1 MPALIGE
8 KPLTPAERTRRWR
21 EKHPEKARA
30 TWQRWQAENPEKA
43 RESSRKSYAKNADME
58 RAKAAVRREEN
69 RDLIRQRSRESYWRD
84 PSKQR
89 NRRHLRRV
97 AESEFLVLPKELHR
111 LYSQPCAACGSM
123 ENQSLDHVI
132 PISKG
137 GRHSIGNLQ
146 TLCLTCNVKKA
157 NRTIMEW
164 RLGRIAH
171 RQRRTA

>member
-1 MPALIGE
+1 MPALIGD
-8 KPLTPAERTRRWR
+8 KPLTGAERTRRWR

-43 RESSRKSYAKNADME
+43 RENSRKSYAKHAEQE
-58 RAKAAVRREEN
+58 RAKAAVKREAN

-89 NRRHLRRV
+89 HRRHLRRV
-97 AESEFLVLPKELHR
+97 AEAEFVVLPKELRR

-123 ENQSLDHVI
+123 EDQSLDHVI

-164 RLGRIAH
+164 RLGRVAQ